1 MNRIWR
7 STSAA
12 ALLCSSALRA
22 QTPPPAAAPAAP
34 PAPATVAPA
43 GAPGPAPPPA
53 PLDQGPD
60 TLPSLDAPA
69 TVVVVHPK
77 PGNVAVVGNAT
88 PREPLP
94 VRAERRLALMGELG
108 WNTLSG
114 FGPTLTFHAHPHLSF
129 DLGAGLSPEGWK
141 LGLRS
146 RYNFLSSEVTP
157 FVGVGLIGASGI
169 DSPSQDL
176 SSDGDNSELNIKVR
190 PCGFLQ
196 TVVGV
201 DWTSSGGFTL
211 VGALGYAW
219 LLGGDN
225 VEVVTGVPSEEDERV
240 FDAVFRSAIVIS
252 LGIGYSFR

>member
-1 MNRIWR
+1 
-7 STSAA
+7 
-12 ALLCSSALRA
+12 
-22 QTPPPAAAPAAP
+22 
-34 PAPATVAPA
+34 V
-43 GAPGPAPPPA
+43 APGPAPSPA

-60 TLPSLDAPA
+60 TLPSLDAP

-77 PGNVAVVGNAT
+77 PGPVAVLGNTA
-88 PREPLP
+88 PREALP

-129 DLGAGLSPEGWK
+129 DLGAGISPEGFK
-141 LGLRS
+141 LGLRP
-146 RYNFLSSEVTP
+146 RYNLLSSEVTP

-176 SSDGDNSELNIKVR
+176 STDGSDSLTIKIR
-190 PCGFLQ
+190 PCGFMQ
-196 TVVGV
+196 AVAGI
-201 DWTSSGGFTL
+201 DWTSPGGFTML
-211 VGALGYAW
+211 GALGYAW

-225 VEVVTGVPSEEDERV
+225 VQVLTGVPDAEQEEAL
-240 FDAVFRSAIVIS
+240 DAVFRSGIVIS